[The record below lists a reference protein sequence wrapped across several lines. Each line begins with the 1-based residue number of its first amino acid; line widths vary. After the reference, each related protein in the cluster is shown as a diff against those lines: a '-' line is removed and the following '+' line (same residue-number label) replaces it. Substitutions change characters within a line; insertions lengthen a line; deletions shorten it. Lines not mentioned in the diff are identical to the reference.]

1 MLEIC
6 FSSLRPAMDVAF
18 LPLLFHE
25 RGIMSAFCGGHYI
38 SLTHLRLIYCLS

>member
-6 FSSLRPAMDVAF
+6 FSSLRPAMDAAF

-25 RGIMSAFCGGHYI
+25 RGIMSAFCERHYI